1 MTEQVMTKRQT
12 AYVEAHLFVY
22 TNDPYKILF
31 TADGGE
37 TAWIR
42 FVKQKEPPA
51 SFTPREKAL
60 CIKLVD
66 LYKKEENHVIS
77 KTDAFR
83 EMVKLLPELAKFKL
97 DDAREEAKESGK
109 SDEETTDKKA
119 LEPDS
124 ELVALREKV
133 NALLMQH
140 RLSVK
145 DLAGAPLDSLDKE
158 HLQKLIDSASSPPVQ
173 VSADPKQTRNSNG
186 IIVKTNWTDE
196 QVKLIRRMIARDASD
211 DEFSVFLYVAFKSG
225 LDPLK
230 KQIWF
235 WKQDDEVVI
244 MASIHG
250 KLSKAM
256 DTHQFDGYETRAITD
271 AEGEL
276 IAYEAKGWR
285 KDMAHPIQA
294 TAYLSEYEKKRKD
307 GSPTK
312 MWAGKKHMMLEKC
325 ALSLLL
331 SRMFPEELGGI
342 YSEEEIVV
350 DGDAQ
355 GGSK

>member
-1 MTEQVMTKRQT
+1 MTEQVMTKRQI
-12 AYVEAHLFVY
+12 AFVEAHLFVY

-31 TADGGE
+31 TGDGGE
-37 TAWIR
+37 TTWIR
-42 FVKQKEPPA
+42 FAKQKEPPA

-66 LYKKEENHVIS
+66 LYKREENHLIS
-77 KTDAFR
+77 KADAFK
-83 EMVKLLPELAKFKL
+83 EMVKLLPELGKFSL
-97 DDAREEAKESGK
+97 SDVTETPREESKP
-109 SDEETTDKKA
+109 DEETVDDKKS
-119 LEPDS
+119 EPDA
-124 ELVALREKV
+124 EIMALREKV
-133 NALLMQH
+133 SSLLKQH

-158 HLQKLIDSASSPPVQ
+158 HLQKLIDSASSTPVQ
-173 VSADPKQTRNSNG
+173 VGDPKQTRGSNG

-196 QVKLIRRMIARDASD
+196 QVKLIRRMIARDATD

-250 KLSKAM
+250 KLSKAIE
-256 DTHQFDGYETRAITD
+256 THQFDGYETRAITNSN
-271 AEGEL
+271 GEL

-285 KDMAHPIQA
+285 KDMTHPIQV
-294 TAYLSEYEKKRKD
+294 TAYLSEYEKKKKD

-312 MWAGKKHMMLEKC
+312 MWAGKKHLMLEKC

-342 YSEEEIVV
+342 YSEEEIIV

-355 GGSK
+355 GEGK

>member
-1 MTEQVMTKRQT
+1 MTEQITTKRQT

-22 TNDPYKILF
+22 TDDPYKILF

-42 FVKQKEPPA
+42 FVKQKEPPS

-66 LYKKEENHVIS
+66 LYKREENHVIR
-77 KTDAFR
+77 KIDAFR
-83 EMVKLLPELAKFKL
+83 EMVKLLPELAKFSL
-97 DDAREEAKESGK
+97 EDANEEAKESGK
-109 SDEETTDKKA
+109 GDEEIRDEKSPEA
-119 LEPDS
+119 DAE
-124 ELVALREKV
+124 VIALREKV

-145 DLAGAPLDSLDKE
+145 DLAGAPLDSLDKA
-158 HLQKLIDSASSPPVQ
+158 HLQELVDNAPNPPAQ
-173 VSADPKQTRNSNG
+173 VGVVARQNHPSNSG
-186 IIVKTNWTDE
+186 IVKTNWSDE
-196 QVKLIRRMIARDASD
+196 QIKLIRRMIARDATD
-211 DEFSVFLYVAFKSG
+211 DEFSVFLYVAYKSG

-256 DTHQFDGYETRAITD
+256 DTHQFDGYETKVVTD
-271 AEGEL
+271 QKGEL
-276 IAYEAKGWR
+276 VAYEAKGWR
-285 KDMAHPIQA
+285 KDMAHPIQV
-294 TAYLSEYEKKRKD
+294 TAYLSEYEKKKKD

-342 YSEEEIVV
+342 YSEEEIIV